1 MCEILYFV
9 THSAL
14 VGRGKSN
21 VILRGKILLWWVW
34 MRGLGGVGRGDDL
47 GLGRLIGPTI
57 CALIRLVAMHAYM
70 LE

>member
-1 MCEILYFV
+1 MLFCGVKFCCGGFGCG
-9 THSAL
+9 
-14 VGRGKSN
+14 GRG
-21 VILRGKILLWWVW
+21 G
-34 MRGLGGVGRGDDL
+34 GLGGVGRGDDL